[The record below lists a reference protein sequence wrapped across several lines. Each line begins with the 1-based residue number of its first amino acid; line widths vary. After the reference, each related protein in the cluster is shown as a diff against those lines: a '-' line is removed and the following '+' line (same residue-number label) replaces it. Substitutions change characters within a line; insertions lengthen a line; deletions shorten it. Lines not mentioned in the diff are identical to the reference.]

1 MRLVQQIRIGAY
13 VIFLCTSYSLSR
25 AADSLGVSSTTI
37 VRSQVQSIAEEIVD
51 HAQLDLKGRVAV
63 SVEGDGPRSLVEN
76 AVCQALQKRNGTC
89 LLGAGAVLDQ
99 KLQLILLGV
108 DIQVRQ
114 QETGWRERKI
124 VTTLDARIV
133 RGGEQAVQWLG
144 TLSRETKDTAQV
156 FPSLQLSSFQK
167 SDESSAMQRLLTP
180 LIVLGGAFL
189 IIYLFF
195 TVRS

>member
-1 MRLVQQIRIGAY
+1 
-13 VIFLCTSYSLSR
+13 
-25 AADSLGVSSTTI
+25 
-37 VRSQVQSIAEEIVD
+37 
-51 HAQLDLKGRVAV
+51 
-63 SVEGDGPRSLVEN
+63 
-76 AVCQALQKRNGTC
+76 
-89 LLGAGAVLDQ
+89 LGAGAVLDQ